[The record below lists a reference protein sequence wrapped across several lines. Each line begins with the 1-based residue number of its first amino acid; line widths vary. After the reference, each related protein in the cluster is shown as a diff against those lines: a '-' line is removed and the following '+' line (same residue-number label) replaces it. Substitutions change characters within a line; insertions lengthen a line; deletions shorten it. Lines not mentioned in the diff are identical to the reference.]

1 MSTEQRDALLQAA
14 TEVFSRYGFKEASI
28 DDIARAGIGKGTVYL
43 HFDSKEALF
52 ATVVR
57 DLWGGIFGDFR
68 TAVRQARTPDGKL
81 RAFCRARLEEV
92 AVLARAMNIA
102 EEFAL
107 ELIELARPYVHEFRE
122 RELALIEEIL
132 AEVLPRASSSPKAP
146 PDRGGPAHLA
156 GSPRPGADGAGRPD
170 LRAGTDE
177 LLGRCCARLSALAPR
192 PADVGALRL
201 EPPNDAIGG
210 GQRAPSTASMAGRT
224 GPPPRSRTGRT
235 APQRSP
241 PPAK

>member
-14 TEVFSRYGFKEASI
+14 TEVFSRYGFKKASI
-28 DDIARAGIGKGTVYL
+28 DDIARRAGIGKGTVYL

-132 AEVLPRASSSPKAP
+132 AEGTATGVFVARKPRLIAVGLLTWLEALVPVLMAP
-146 PDRGGPAHLA
+146 AAPH
-156 GSPRPGADGAGRPD
+156 D

-177 LLGRCCARLSALAPR
+177 LLEAMLRGLSAKPGAPTR
-192 PADVGALRL
+192 
-201 EPPNDAIGG
+201 
-210 GQRAPSTASMAGRT
+210 
-224 GPPPRSRTGRT
+224 
-235 APQRSP
+235 
-241 PPAK
+241 